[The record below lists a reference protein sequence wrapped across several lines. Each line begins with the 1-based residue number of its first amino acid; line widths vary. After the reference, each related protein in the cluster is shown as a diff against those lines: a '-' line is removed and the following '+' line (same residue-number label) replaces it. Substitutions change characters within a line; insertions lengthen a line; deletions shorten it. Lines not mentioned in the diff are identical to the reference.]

1 MAFNCSLY
9 QFVDDKL
16 AVIVLCNQTSAPSR
30 TIAAKIA
37 SFYLAELNG
46 PEQGIEDKE
55 PEVTRLLK
63 SVLADA
69 ADGKVDASRFSPGAR
84 EMVDFIRKAGPEFL
98 KPAGPLKSITLLER
112 RTDDHQRAYRYR
124 AQFQNKTV
132 VWALALTSDG
142 KIIGIQPGD
151 E

>member
-16 AVIVLCNQTSAPSR
+16 AVVVLCNQTNAPSR

-37 SFYLAELNG
+37 TFYLADLKG
-46 PEQGIEDKE
+46 PEKGIEDKE
-55 PEVTRLLK
+55 PEVTRLLNR
-63 SVLADA
+63 VLTDA
-69 ADGKVDASRFSPGAR
+69 VEGKVDASLFSPGAQ
-84 EMVDFIRKAGPEFL
+84 EMVDFIRKVGPEFL

-112 RTDDHQRAYRYR
+112 RTDENQRAYRYR
-124 AQFQNKTV
+124 TEFQNKTV
-132 VWALALTSDG
+132 VWAFALTPDG

-151 E
+151 Q